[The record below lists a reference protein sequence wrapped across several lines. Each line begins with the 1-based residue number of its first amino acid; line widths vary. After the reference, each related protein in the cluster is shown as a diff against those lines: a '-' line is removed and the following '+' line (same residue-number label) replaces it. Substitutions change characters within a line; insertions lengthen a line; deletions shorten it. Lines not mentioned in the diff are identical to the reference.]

1 MNYCLITTD
10 SKEEAYDIFLKRI
23 NERKLPLYERTRHIN
38 DFMERDSLVFYIAK
52 NGKNSKS
59 LVASAS
65 VNKVE
70 KLNDVVGDPDNK
82 FKMLSYYLHLEN
94 ILIFKKPIS
103 IKELVNNLEFIK
115 NKKNYGLDMLT
126 GVVKISQNDFNY
138 IIKNDYK

>member
-23 NERKLPLYERTRHIN
+23 NERKWPLYERTSHIKE
-38 DFMERDSLVFYIAK
+38 FMEKDNLVFYIAK

-94 ILIFKKPIS
+94 IRIFKKPIG
-103 IKELVNNLEFIK
+103 IKELVNDLEFIK

>member
-1 MNYCLITTD
+1 MRYPSRPRQPTIW
-10 SKEEAYDIFLKRI
+10 FLFFFKI
-23 NERKLPLYERTRHIN
+23 ENLLYISCAAVPPTP
-38 DFMERDSLVFYIAK
+38 
-52 NGKNSKS
+52 GKNSKS

-94 ILIFKKPIS
+94 ILIFKKPIG

>member
-23 NERKLPLYERTRHIN
+23 NERKWPLYERTSHIN
-38 DFMERDSLVFYIAK
+38 EFMERDNLVFYIAK

-70 KLNDVVGDPDNK
+70 KLDDLVGDPDNK

-94 ILIFKKPIS
+94 ILIFKKPIG

>member
-10 SKEEAYDIFLKRI
+10 SKEQAYDIFLKRI
-23 NERKLPLYERTRHIN
+23 NERKWPLYERTSHIN
-38 DFMERDSLVFYIAK
+38 EFMKRDNLVFYIAK

-70 KLNDVVGDPDNK
+70 KLNDVVIDPDNK
-82 FKMLSYYLHLEN
+82 FKLLSYYLHLEN
-94 ILIFKKPIS
+94 ILIFKKPIG

-115 NKKNYGLDMLT
+115 NKKNYGLALLA